1 MESSKNYR
9 RHEASSYLKQKW
21 GIDRKPST
29 LAKLAVQGGGP
40 RFAKAGRFP
49 LYPEHE
55 LDMWARSIIS
65 PLYTSTS
72 SQVEEASHD

>member
-1 MESSKNYR
+1 MEQYKNYR

-40 RFAKAGRFP
+40 RFVKAGRFP
-49 LYPEHE
+49 LYPENE
-55 LDMWARSIIS
+55 LDMWARRMIS

-72 SQVEEASHD
+72 SLIEEASHD

>member
-1 MESSKNYR
+1 MESNKNYR
-9 RHEASSYLKQKW
+9 RHEASGYLKQKW

-40 RFAKAGRFP
+40 RFVKAGRFP

-55 LDMWARSIIS
+55 LDMWARRMIS
-65 PLYTSTS
+65 PLHTSTS
-72 SQVEEASHD
+72 CQVEEVSHD